1 MLPQEII
8 DKLFNVVT
16 ETYLPPVTEMKPSE
30 IEALE
35 GYDRVDYKIQFNKSL
50 RIYVKPLERLVTNLL
65 NNANKEKY
73 MYNVDDLSIIERL
86 KIYNSILIHS
96 GYTKKQLA
104 NLLPKTEEEV
114 DLLAKAFENGLK
126 EATFMDNETRILEAR
141 DFLRSIGKDISSKKG
156 KICLKKD

>member
-30 IEALE
+30 IESLE

-50 RIYVKPLERLVTNLL
+50 RIYIKPLEKLVMNLL
-65 NNANKEKY
+65 ANANKEKY

-86 KIYNSILIHS
+86 KLYNSILIHS

-114 DLLAKAFENGLK
+114 DLLAKAFENGFK
-126 EATFMDNETRILEAR
+126 DSNVIDNETRVLEAKN
-141 DFLRSIGKDISSKKG
+141 FLQSLGKDKTSRKK
-156 KICLKKD
+156 ITYV

>member
-30 IEALE
+30 IETLE
-35 GYDRVDYKIQFNKSL
+35 RYDRIEYKIQFNKSL
-50 RIYVKPLERLVTNLL
+50 RIYIKPLEKLVMNLL
-65 NNANKEKY
+65 ANANKEKY

-86 KIYNSILIHS
+86 KLYNNILVHS
-96 GYTKKQLA
+96 GYTKEQLA

-114 DLLAKAFENGLK
+114 DLLAKAFENGFK
-126 EATFMDNETRILEAR
+126 DSNVIDNETRVLEAKN
-141 DFLRSIGKDISSKKG
+141 FLQSLGKDKASRKRITYV
-156 KICLKKD
+156 